1 MKLGSFHSDNKISQ
15 FQEKYLL
22 TLNFCLICLGI
33 LGRVKISEYYLYAPF
48 CLKVS
53 LFFLDF

>member
-33 LGRVKISEYYLYAPF
+33 IGRVKKSEYYFYAPF

-53 LFFLDF
+53 IFF